1 MLMLHVYLKLR
12 RKSFLTEEEY
22 SLILSETDTPDP
34 FRSAA
39 LDSYRDMA

>member
-1 MLMLHVYLKLR
+1 MLHVYLKLR
-12 RKSFLTEEEY
+12 RKYFILTEEEY